1 MKKHVKLS
9 VALGSF
15 ALCVL
20 LKSIL
25 PSTATKEVML
35 TDKVSVPTGKTVVN
49 TINLG
54 EYLGMDDNTE
64 VQSDLPPEVEE
75 AVAVF
80 RERQAEFSDLTMPEN
95 VTYDVELI
103 EFEHVAPVMAETS
116 SGFGYRVHPL
126 ENVTKFHYGT
136 DYAAN
141 AGDDIV
147 CFAEGIVTVVDE
159 NDGYG
164 KHIRIEHRDG
174 FESFY
179 AHCSKIYVS
188 QGQYVKPGEKIAL
201 VGSTGQV
208 TGPHLHFELIHN
220 GLHTNPEFYLT
231 DS

>member
-1 MKKHVKLS
+1 MKKQVKLS
-9 VALGSF
+9 IALGSF
-15 ALCVL
+15 AFCVL

-25 PSTATKEVML
+25 PGASSREVML
-35 TDKVSVPTGKTVVN
+35 TNQVSVPTGKTIVN

-54 EYLGMDDNTE
+54 EYLGLEDSAAAQT
-64 VQSDLPPEVEE
+64 QLPPEVEE

-80 RERQAEFSDLTMPEN
+80 WERQAEFSDLAMPDD
-95 VTYDVELI
+95 VTCDVETM
-103 EFEHVAPVMAETS
+103 EFEHVAPVAAETS
-116 SGFGYRVHPL
+116 SGFGYRIHPL

-141 AGDDIV
+141 SGDDIV

-164 KHIRIEHRDG
+164 KHIRIEHKDG

-188 QGQYVKPGEKIAL
+188 QGQYVQPGEKIAL
-201 VGSTGQV
+201 VGDTGQV

-220 GLHTNPEFYLT
+220 GLYTNPEFYLT
-231 DS
+231 GS